1 MRNKVGEAHYE
12 VPLPPSYGAPVM
24 HVPEPPRDDKVA
36 YGAYLAGP
44 VGHCVLCHTPP
55 DGGKPF
61 DMKLAYFGGRELP
74 DFGHPGALA
83 VSRNITA
90 GSPHGIGEW
99 SDARIKRAITQ
110 GIRED
115 GSRLSGTMPFDW
127 YKKMRPADLDAIVA
141 FLRTLKSAE

>member
-1 MRNKVGEAHYE
+1 
-12 VPLPPSYGAPVM
+12 
-24 HVPEPPRDDKVA
+24 
-36 YGAYLAGP
+36 
-44 VGHCVLCHTPP
+44 
-55 DGGKPF
+55 
-61 DMKLAYFGGRELP
+61 MKLAYFGGRELP